1 MLRYEYFLY
10 VYPQSLQSTKWVA
23 METMKLKKKQITFIF
38 EDNIFLHLSGPI
50 GQIYAHN
57 KMSDV
62 FNLGLVTPVAYYSL
76 PMFFFHHFKISLIF
90 MNMQMR

>member
-1 MLRYEYFLY
+1 MLFRYEYFWY
-10 VYPQSLQSTKWVA
+10 FKT
-23 METMKLKKKQITFIF
+23 QITFIF

-62 FNLGLVTPVAYYSL
+62 FNLGLITPVAYY
-76 PMFFFHHFKISLIF
+76 I
-90 MNMQMR
+90 

>member
-1 MLRYEYFLY
+1 MVSMPTHSEFEKGGSAYK
-10 VYPQSLQSTKWVA
+10 VTHISAVTYPR
-23 METMKLKKKQITFIF
+23 LKTQITFIF

-62 FNLGLVTPVAYYSL
+62 FNLGLITPVAYYSL
-76 PMFFFHHFKISLIF
+76 PMLFSIILRFH
-90 MNMQMR
+90 

>member
-1 MLRYEYFLY
+1 MGCHGTHEI
-10 VYPQSLQSTKWVA
+10 SKA
-23 METMKLKKKQITFIF
+23 QITFIF

-50 GQIYAHN
+50 RQIYAHN

-62 FNLGLVTPVAYYSL
+62 FNLGLITPVAYYSL
-76 PMFFFHHFKISLIF
+76 PMLFPSFKISLIF

>member
-1 MLRYEYFLY
+1 MSIFVRIPPIFTVGIMGCHGNHEI
-10 VYPQSLQSTKWVA
+10 SKT
-23 METMKLKKKQITFIF
+23 QITFIF

-62 FNLGLVTPVAYYSL
+62 FNLGLITPVAYYSL
-76 PMFFFHHFKISLIF
+76 PMLFPSF
-90 MNMQMR
+90 

>member
-1 MLRYEYFLY
+1 MSIFCMYTPNLY
-10 VYPQSLQSTKWVA
+10 SRIIGCHGNHEISKT
-23 METMKLKKKQITFIF
+23 QITFIF

-62 FNLGLVTPVAYYSL
+62 FNLGLITPVAYYSL
-76 PMFFFHHFKISLIF
+76 PMLFPSF
-90 MNMQMR
+90 